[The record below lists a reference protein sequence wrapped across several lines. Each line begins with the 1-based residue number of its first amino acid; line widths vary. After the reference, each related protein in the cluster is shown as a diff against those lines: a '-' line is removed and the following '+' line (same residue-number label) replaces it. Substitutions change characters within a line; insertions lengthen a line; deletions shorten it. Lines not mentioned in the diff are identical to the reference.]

1 MPALSIT
8 GVRNWPYLGE
18 NVKTWGQKDGIG
30 AFMTDN
36 GKPISRRT
44 VLRNAT
50 FGATTVG
57 VVALSGCTGDSG
69 DGGGDGGD
77 SGDGGGDGGDS
88 GDGDGDGGDSGDG
101 DGDGGGSATTSLK
114 VGVLLPLSG
123 AYAPLGEDA
132 RAGIRVAEQHA
143 SEDYDDLSADLL
155 YRDSQLQ
162 ADTGLRKA
170 KELVEQENVDA
181 LVVGDGT
188 PVVNSVAQYCVQQE
202 VPNIATISALEATTM
217 SDCYPYTFRTSTHSF
232 QNMKPTAEWTTEN
245 LGTKVATW
253 GADYSWGRE
262 SVGNFVE
269 VAEANGAEIVEQVWP
284 DFGATDYSS
293 QIQKVSASGAD
304 FVMIR
309 AGGSDMIN
317 AYKQIDSFGLGD
329 EMDIVGIASEAEARG
344 AGEAALGYYGNT
356 PYYFGIDTEANNR
369 FVADYR
375 SQTDGGIPSTYSN
388 SSYTGAKVLFEAAVN
403 GSTDGPSLQDT
414 MEGLTISTPL
424 GEQELRAC
432 DHQIEGPQWMSR
444 FVEESEGDLPVGLEF
459 ISKSE
464 AENNSRPC
472 SAIECDY

>member
-1 MPALSIT
+1 M
-8 GVRNWPYLGE
+8 
-18 NVKTWGQKDGIG
+18 
-30 AFMTDN
+30 
-36 GKPISRRT
+36 
-44 VLRNAT
+44 LRNAT
-50 FGATTVG
+50 IGATTASLMG
-57 VVALSGCTGDSG
+57 LSGCTGDGGDGEGVDGGDG
-69 DGGGDGGD
+69 DGGGDGGA
-77 SGDGGGDGGDS
+77 
-88 GDGDGDGGDSGDG
+88 
-101 DGDGGGSATTSLK
+101 SASASLK
-114 VGVLLPLSG
+114 IGVLVPLSG

-132 RAGIRVAEQHA
+132 RAGVRVAEQHA
-143 SEDYDDLSADLL
+143 SEDYDDLSTELVFK
-155 YRDSQLQ
+155 DSELS
-162 ADTGLRKA
+162 ADTGLRRA

-188 PVVNSVAQYCVQQE
+188 PVVNAVAQYCVQQQ
-202 VPNIATISALEATTM
+202 VPNVATISALEATTM
-217 SDCYPYTFRTSTHSF
+217 SDCYPYTFRTSTHSY
-232 QNMKPTAEWTTEN
+232 QNMKPTAEWTTSN

-284 DFGATDYSS
+284 DLGATDYSS
-293 QIQKVSASGAD
+293 QIQKVSASGAG

-317 AYKQIDSFGLGD
+317 AYKQIDSFGLSD

-375 SQTDGGIPSTYSN
+375 SQTDGEIPSTYSN
-388 SSYTGAKVLFEAAVN
+388 SSYTGAKALFEAAVN
-403 GSTDGPSLQDT
+403 GSTDGTGIRDT
-414 MEGLTISTPL
+414 LEGLTIPTPL
-424 GEQELRAC
+424 GEQEIRAC
-432 DHQIEGPQWMSR
+432 DHQMEGPQWMSR
-444 FVEESEGDLPVGLEF
+444 FVEDSDGDLPVGLEF

-464 AENNSRPC
+464 AEGNSRTC